1 MNVAIVGAGK
11 LGFKVAEALLGG
23 DYAITII
30 DKNEDVLH
38 KLSQHLDVMTINA
51 DAKDISVL
59 KNININTFHYLLAV
73 TDNDETNIVISAFA
87 KSWAADMSLPESE
100 NRNT

>member
-51 DAKDISVL
+51 DAKDISKFSYKHLHYSNSKHLNLQEVL
-59 KNININTFHYLLAV
+59 VFGIMNANDPTALLQGSV
-73 TDNDETNIVISAFA
+73 H
-87 KSWAADMSLPESE
+87 
-100 NRNT
+100 

>member
-73 TDNDETNIVISAFA
+73 RLTPLPQRS
-87 KSWAADMSLPESE
+87 MSTFRLS
-100 NRNT
+100 